1 MGHIIRFK
9 QFLLED
15 EGATAVEYG
24 LIAALVAMVAIV
36 GIQAFGQAMINMYS
50 GSGTSLNTVIQTTGS

>member
-1 MGHIIRFK
+1 MGHIIRVK

-36 GIQAFGQAMINMYS
+36 GIQAFGTAMINMYS
-50 GSGTSLNTVIQTTGS
+50 GSSTSLNGVIQSTGS